1 MGRYVKC
8 KNDMFNFTFC
18 INDLMLLTIV
28 STVTQTSF
36 SNSVR
41 TRLGLKAKAR
51 FLTILSHLGL
61 SFQKDIGPDSPVPS
75 GCSVQFC

>member
-1 MGRYVKC
+1 MYVKY

-18 INDLMLLTIV
+18 IKDWMLLTVV

-41 TRLGLKAKAR
+41 TRLGLIAKAR

-61 SFQKDIGPDSPVPS
+61 SFQKDTGPDSLVPS
-75 GCSVQFC
+75 GCFVQCC

>member
-1 MGRYVKC
+1 MGMHVNC

-18 INDLMLLTIV
+18 IKDLMLLTVV

-36 SNSVR
+36 RNSVR
-41 TRLGLKAKAR
+41 TRLSLIAEAR

-75 GCSVQFC
+75 GCFVQFC